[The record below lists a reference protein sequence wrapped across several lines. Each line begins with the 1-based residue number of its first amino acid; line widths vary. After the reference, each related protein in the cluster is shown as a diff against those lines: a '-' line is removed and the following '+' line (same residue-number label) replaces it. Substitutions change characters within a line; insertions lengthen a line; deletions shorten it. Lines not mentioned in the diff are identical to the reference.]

1 MDVHRMKL
9 LAALG
14 DLFFAEEP
22 TDETGSKAPEGE
34 SSEKEASGDG
44 DQGSK
49 DDETD
54 DSDDSDGF
62 KPITSED
69 EFNRILGKRLHRER
83 AKFADYDDLKQKVV
97 DLEAANAK
105 LSEDLSK
112 ESHRSLVSRIAKET
126 EVDEEILSG
135 STEEELRASA
145 KRFND
150 RLAAAV
156 EAKLEA
162 AGGSGIPGRSPYTGT
177 GDERPR
183 EANTQTGRERARA
196 RAK

>member
-135 STEEELRASA
+135 STEEELRA
-145 KRFND
+145 
-150 RLAAAV
+150 
-156 EAKLEA
+156 
-162 AGGSGIPGRSPYTGT
+162 G
-177 GDERPR
+177 
-183 EANTQTGRERARA
+183 
-196 RAK
+196 